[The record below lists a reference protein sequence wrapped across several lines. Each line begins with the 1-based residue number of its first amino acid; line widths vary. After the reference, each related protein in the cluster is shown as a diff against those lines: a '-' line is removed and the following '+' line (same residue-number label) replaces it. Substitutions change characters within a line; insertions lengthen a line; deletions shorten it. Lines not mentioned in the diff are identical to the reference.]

1 MRLGITVVPVI
12 MERQKKNRKHQRPE
26 FSKSI
31 NKSLII
37 FDTLQNTVYGIQM
50 VSLASLDPL
59 IFDDAPDC

>member
-12 MERQKKNRKHQRPE
+12 MERQKKNRKHQGPQ

-59 IFDDAPDC
+59 IFDDAPEC